1 MMQMRLIRTVSS
13 VLLAVAAA
21 SVWAHGGVGV
31 EDDKCILRIGD
42 SKAHFAGYQPEH
54 RASQEF
60 CEDIPEVGRAVIV
73 IDFIQPAL
81 RERVVEFRILRD
93 ADGLGAKARY
103 EALGDANRIA
113 QRTIVALP
121 ARTYPRGTLT
131 LDHRFN
137 EPGWYIGLVSA
148 TDPGSGKTEHSVFPF
163 RVGVRNYWKYLP
175 LPLVMIGLAWLLYRL
190 TGQRRRT
197 PMTELPQKESV

>member
-1 MMQMRLIRTVSS
+1 MRLIRTLSS
-13 VLLAVAAA
+13 ALLAVAAA
-21 SVWAHGGVGV
+21 SAWAHGGVGI
-31 EDDKCILRIGD
+31 EDDKCILRIGSD
-42 SKAHFAGYQPEH
+42 RAHFAGYQPEH

-103 EALGDANRIA
+103 EDLGDTGRIA
-113 QRTIVALP
+113 QRTMVALP
-121 ARTYPRGTLT
+121 AKAYPRGTVT
-131 LDHRFN
+131 LDHRFS
-137 EPGWYIGLVSA
+137 EPGWYIGLLSA
-148 TDPGSGKTEHSVFPF
+148 TDAASGKTENSVFPF

-175 LPLVMIGLAWLLYRL
+175 LPLLFIGLAWLLYRL

-197 PMTELPQKESV
+197 LITDIPQK

>member
-1 MMQMRLIRTVSS
+1 M
-13 VLLAVAAA
+13 
-21 SVWAHGGVGV
+21 
-31 EDDKCILRIGD
+31 EDDKCILRIG
-42 SKAHFAGYQPEH
+42 SNQAHFAGYQPEH

-103 EALGDANRIA
+103 EDLGDKDRIA
-113 QRTIVALP
+113 QRTMVALP
-121 ARTYPRGTLT
+121 AKAYPHGTVT
-131 LDHRFN
+131 LDHRFS
-137 EPGWYIGLVSA
+137 EPGWYIGLLSA
-148 TDPGSGKTEHSVFPF
+148 TDPASGKTETSVFPF

-175 LPLVMIGLAWLLYRL
+175 LPMLFIGLAWLLYRL
-190 TGQRRRT
+190 TRPRRKT
-197 PMTELPQKESV
+197 PITDLPQK

>member
-1 MMQMRLIRTVSS
+1 MRLIRTLSS
-13 VLLAVAAA
+13 ALLAVAAVSA
-21 SVWAHGGVGV
+21 WAHGGVGI
-31 EDDKCILRIGD
+31 EDDKCILRIGSD
-42 SKAHFAGYQPEH
+42 RAHFAGYQPEH

-103 EALGDANRIA
+103 EDLGDTDQIA
-113 QRTIVALP
+113 QRTMVALP
-121 ARTYPRGTLT
+121 AKVYPRGTVT
-131 LDHRFN
+131 LDHKFS
-137 EPGWYIGLVSA
+137 EPGWYIGLLSA
-148 TDPGSGKTEHSVFPF
+148 TDPASGKTETSVFPF

-175 LPLVMIGLAWLLYRL
+175 LPLFFIGMAWLLYRL
-190 TGQRRRT
+190 TRQRRKPPIT
-197 PMTELPQKESV
+197 DVPQK